1 MNTSKQMNEDAFA
14 FTDSLLGEGVTYE
27 TASSLRNGR
36 RAWVLAELPRR
47 YIISGDENHALC
59 GVHEQP
65 RWERGHQGGH
75 NADPYSQPE
84 QWDAFLN
91 CIEMAAPGCY
101 NLSNQEV

>member
-47 YIISGDENHALC
+47 YIISGGEITLYVVFMNSHDGNGAIKAAIMPIRI
-59 GVHEQP
+59 V
-65 RWERGHQGGH
+65 
-75 NADPYSQPE
+75 SQ
-84 QWDAFLN
+84 N
-91 CIEMAAPGCY
+91 NGMR
-101 NLSNQEV
+101 S